1 VGVVT
6 IIEKD
11 ISSFSLHDKAAETEI
26 HSIKLLTRT
35 SILVSSTRVI
45 ILCTVAGI
53 DVSWRR
59 CHSLRFCA
67 FDQIDWEVGQSIK
80 QLLYISPSLFFNA

>member
-11 ISSFSLHDKAAETEI
+11 ISSFSLHGKAAETEI
-26 HSIKLLTRT
+26 HTIKLLTRT
-35 SILVSSTRVI
+35 SILVSSTRAV

-53 DVSWRR
+53 DVSWRH
-59 CHSLRFCA
+59 CCILRFCA
-67 FDQIDWEVGQSIK
+67 FNQIDWEVGQSIK
-80 QLLYISPSLFFNA
+80 QFLYTSPSLFFNA